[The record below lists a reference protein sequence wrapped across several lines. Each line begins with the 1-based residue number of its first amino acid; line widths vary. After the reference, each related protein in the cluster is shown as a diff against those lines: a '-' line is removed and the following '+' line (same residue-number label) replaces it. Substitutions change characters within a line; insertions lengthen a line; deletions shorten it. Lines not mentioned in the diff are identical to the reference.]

1 MRALREEE
9 SMIQKA
15 CMFLLVLVF
24 SCSALLADPGS
35 NRWDVGRLSLEET
48 DDLEYFGE
56 GYLEQQF
63 TYVEVV
69 NYIGCDSVES
79 LARGFVDRVVRDEV
93 QEGEV
98 REFEVGCWA
107 RNDGSRVVSVLQT
120 YSGTNVEHQ
129 VFLYEL
135 GPTDTPGNARKIC
148 DFGDF
153 SYDLADLEMTGREG
167 DPALIA
173 FVSHAS
179 TGETTLAVWDLSCSK
194 VMGTDLLRYRV
205 VQEEDA
211 RGIVTIEFS
220 PLASLA
226 KGSCG
231 RLIRRIASD
240 AEIVEDETCGDPGDA
255 EQLQARMRLLYGTLD
270 LGVETVKR

>member
-1 MRALREEE
+1 MV
-9 SMIQKA
+9 QKTGVFVFA
-15 CMFLLVLVF
+15 LVLSSF
-24 SCSALLADPGS
+24 ALHADPSDGGRAS

-107 RNDGSRVVSVLQT
+107 RSDGSRIISVLQT
-120 YSGTNVEHQ
+120 YSGTNVYHQ

-135 GPTDTPGNARKIC
+135 GSSDIPGNARKIC
-148 DFGDF
+148 DFGES
-153 SYDLADLEMTGREG
+153 SYDLADLELTGSG
-167 DPALIA
+167 GNPALIA

-179 TGETTLAVWDLSCSK
+179 TGETTLDVWGFDCS
-194 VMGTDLLRYRV
+194 VVLLTDVIDYRV
-205 VQEEDA
+205 VQEEDS
-211 RGIVTIEFS
+211 RGIITLELYPES
-220 PLASLA
+220 
-226 KGSCG
+226 KGSLG
-231 RLIRRIASD
+231 RLIRRIVSD
-240 AEIVEDETCGDPGDA
+240 DEIVEDEKCDDPEDS
-255 EQLQARMRLLYGTLD
+255 EKLQTRMELLYRTVD
-270 LGVETVKR
+270 LGVDTGLRARSAVP